1 MILLDTRAGFYPG
14 RRLQL
19 VDDAVRNHYLM
30 MTFEKPLVERTQ
42 RVPDTRAGF
51 MVLEQTRVHG
61 RGFVRLIGFA
71 FFGKPSQRACGAER
85 VFRST
90 WRRRCWKKAFP

>member
-1 MILLDTRAGFYPG
+1 
-14 RRLQL
+14 
-19 VDDAVRNHYLM
+19 M
-30 MTFEKPLVERTQ
+30 MSFEKPLVERTQ

-71 FFGKPSQRACGAER
+71 FFGKPSQRRAG
-85 VFRST
+85 RSLFFDPRGGGIPC
-90 WRRRCWKKAFP
+90 RRGP

>member
-42 RVPDTRAGF
+42 GVPDTRVRF
-51 MVLEQTRVHG
+51 MVLEQIREHG
-61 RGFVRLIGFA
+61 NGSA
-71 FFGKPSQRACGAER
+71 
-85 VFRST
+85 T
-90 WRRRCWKKAFP
+90 TT